1 MMENCVND
9 VLSRAEES
17 MDFIDVLLVRQQGL
31 IESIRGNAGPA
42 GFATEDGKSF
52 ATVPDSGNSEIR
64 EASEAKESNETS
76 EISVISEAS
85 ESDETNEASET
96 KESNETSEISEINE
110 NIEANETSVISKTSD
125 SKEKGEAAE
134 ETEPPKKTITEKQ
147 LRAMGRKHL
156 LLMIRDLE
164 KELAQL
170 KA

>member
-1 MMENCVND
+1 MENCVND

-42 GFATEDGKSF
+42 GFAAEDGKSF
-52 ATVPDSGNSEIR
+52 LAEPPRDDCGGVEATAAAVPDSGNSEISG
-64 EASEAKESNETS
+64 ASEIRDT
-76 EISVISEAS
+76 SEAS

-96 KESNETSEISEINE
+96 NENSAINE
-110 NIEANETSVISKTSD
+110 TSD

-134 ETEPPKKTITEKQ
+134 EAEPPKKTITEKQ

-170 KA
+170 KG